1 MSKII
6 GAERSNHLLL
16 VGVKM
21 YTGQTSFAFGKVIS
35 AESGKRQQEMG
46 VGGIRD
52 RRLYLGHPQILGR
65 RFTDS
70 IKSPKHYRVKSVLES
85 YVLMTFITLLYLKDF
100 RSLGNWYCP
109 QTNKLE
115 TLLVAFVSMP
125 SGFLKSHLR
134 IQPCT

>member
-21 YTGQTSFAFGKVIS
+21 YTGQTSFAFGKMIS

-46 VGGIRD
+46 VGGIKD
-52 RRLYLGHPQILGR
+52 RRVYLGHPQIVGR

-70 IKSPKHYRVKSVLES
+70 IKSPKHYRAKSVLES

-100 RSLGNWYCP
+100 DLLGIGIVPRPTNWRLCWQPLFLCP
-109 QTNKLE
+109 L
-115 TLLVAFVSMP
+115 AS
-125 SGFLKSHLR
+125 
-134 IQPCT
+134 